1 MKRKIVLLLF
11 AAIFTLSVSAQTES
25 PAATGETAA
34 DGKPDPVPEEK
45 TEVIA
50 PVEIDE
56 TLSVEP
62 QEEFLFSEFQKQEK
76 ETVESLQKA
85 LAANTKSFTM
95 YKAFQYTSVT
105 VAGIGVLLVILDA
118 FIDTGSEYP
127 FTPSPSDNNPDPS
140 PVTTAFGNLS
150 IAGAVVA
157 VVGTGASI
165 GFQFPYRKYRNQQ
178 YILEEKIRN
187 LQEWEETQT
196 GLEDLIKEVIVD

>member
-62 QEEFLFSEFQKQEK
+62 QEEFLFSEFQKQEE

-105 VAGIGVLLVILDA
+105 VAGIGLLLVILDA
-118 FIDTGSEYP
+118 FIDTGR
-127 FTPSPSDNNPDPS
+127 S

>member
-25 PAATGETAA
+25 PAATEETAT
-34 DGKPDPVPEEK
+34 DGKPDPVPEEE

-62 QEEFLFSEFQKQEK
+62 QEEFLFSEFQKQEE

-105 VAGIGVLLVILDA
+105 VAGIGLLLVILDA

-127 FTPSPSDNNPDPS
+127 FTPIPSDTNPDPS

-165 GFQFPYRKYRNQQ
+165 GFQFPYRKHRNQQ

-187 LQEWEETQT
+187 LQELEETQT

>member
-1 MKRKIVLLLF
+1 MKKWLILLF
-11 AAIFTLSVSAQTES
+11 AAI
-25 PAATGETAA
+25 ATTTAA
-34 DGKPDPVPEEK
+34 AQSDEEI
-45 TEVIA
+45 TA
-50 PVEIDE
+50 PVEPLQSNESEGEEIQELAPEAPVVINERIDE
-56 TLSVEP
+56 EP
-62 QEEFLFSEFQKQEK
+62 EFDIPTPPEK
-76 ETVESLQKA
+76 APETIEDLQLQLEK
-85 LAANTKSFTM
+85 NTKTYKM

-105 VAGIGVLLVILDA
+105 VAGIGLLLVILDA

-127 FTPSPSDNNPDPS
+127 FTPIPSDNNPDPS

-187 LQEWEETQT
+187 LQELEETQT
-196 GLEDLIKEVIVD
+196 GLEDLVKEVIVD

>member
-105 VAGIGVLLVILDA
+105 VAGTIRGANTRLHRFRRTTIPIRRLLRRHSEISALPEPLSPLSERELQSA
-118 FIDTGSEYP
+118 FSFRTGNTATSNT
-127 FTPSPSDNNPDPS
+127 FLKKKSGICRNGKRRRPDW
-140 PVTTAFGNLS
+140 
-150 IAGAVVA
+150 
-157 VVGTGASI
+157 
-165 GFQFPYRKYRNQQ
+165 
-178 YILEEKIRN
+178 KI
-187 LQEWEETQT
+187 
-196 GLEDLIKEVIVD
+196 

>member
-25 PAATGETAA
+25 PAATEETAT
-34 DGKPDPVPEEK
+34 DGKPDPVPEEE

-62 QEEFLFSEFQKQEK
+62 QEEFLFSEFQKQEE

-105 VAGIGVLLVILDA
+105 VAGIGLLLVILDA

-127 FTPSPSDNNPDPS
+127 FTPIPSDTNPDPS

-165 GFQFPYRKYRNQQ
+165 GFQFPYRKHRNQQ

-187 LQEWEETQT
+187 LQELEETQT
-196 GLEDLIKEVIVD
+196 GLEDLVKEVIVD

>member
-105 VAGIGVLLVILDA
+105 VAGIGLLLVILDA

-127 FTPSPSDNNPDPS
+127 FTPIPSDNNPDPS

-150 IAGAVVA
+150 
-157 VVGTGASI
+157 
-165 GFQFPYRKYRNQQ
+165 
-178 YILEEKIRN
+178 EEKIRN